1 MRKTGLF
8 LLMTA
13 TLILSGVF
21 LACSND
27 GDSEN
32 ESQKTEYT
40 VTLYTEFGANPTT
53 AKVESGKSLGQ
64 NMTPTKDGYDFKGWF
79 SADGTD
85 YTGKAITGNVTLFA
99 YFIKTTTEGAGTA
112 TVTTTTNEVGADSY
126 QSEKTVAVTTN
137 ENGTKVTVTTE
148 SSSKT
153 NADGSKTET
162 ESKTTEN
169 FDGTNTTVTSEK
181 TVTTK
186 NADGKTTS
194 KVETTVAADG
204 TTTITTTDKDG
215 NTTTETTGG
224 SGEKLEVT
232 LNETGYPAFEIAIPQ
247 DDDICIE
254 TLSIS
259 VYRKKNGDTGY
270 SKILDVWQNRKDS
283 FEKNPTYEFTD
294 WDVAKDASYSYY
306 YQISGEDNNGEFT
319 KTSGKSDFVAISNGK
334 FGELTAS
341 VSGGNVTYNEK
352 TGVLTLDTLPTISS
366 EFSFMLKMKN
376 LDYGYLIRQA
386 GKNYQT
392 KGDTIDLFKS
402 NKGKTLIPYWYVY
415 YYKSDDYLREYWY
428 PVVSE
433 FYGTDYGLPESITVP
448 ETVSDGGDTGNT
460 TLSGTTYKST
470 MLTMNGSA
478 APSGVSETISFAAD
492 GTCTLTGYYNAV
504 GTYSLSGT
512 ALTINF
518 TSGDILGTMTGTL
531 SDSNAT
537 ITAQGTVTVSGSSV
551 VLYGVYAKQE
561 GNEENQSSEAVS
573 ANSDGTYTVTPY
585 NIAATLSAIAEN
597 GDKEATL
604 IVTGATNDLMEK
616 IPAALNA
623 TTTVLVNLDLSQ
635 STKVT
640 SLGEKRFKSCIT
652 LKTIKLS
659 DTVYLDEKCFQ
670 DCTSLTSIDIPEAEI
685 EIPSRCFSGCTSL
698 TTVTI
703 SKNVNSVHRSAFS
716 GCTALSEI
724 TIPEN
729 VTSFFDDAFYECT
742 NLTTVSF
749 TGTFADWCKI
759 YFASE
764 KANPVY
770 YAKSVKINGETLTSA
785 VIPETITE
793 IKGYTFYN
801 WQSLTSVTIHD
812 SVTKIGNYAFY
823 GCSELT
829 ALNIPTSVVSIGS
842 NAFSKCSS
850 LSGTIEIP
858 SGITNITYGLFS
870 SCVKITEIK
879 IPDSVT
885 KIENYAFSGC
895 SSLKT
900 ITIPDGV
907 QSIGDYA
914 FQYCAS
920 LEGIEIPDGIT
931 EISWNMFSNCTKLT
945 SVNIP
950 NSVTTIMPYA
960 FSGIGITTLTIPD
973 SVTTIGAYAFMSC
986 TALKIITLS
995 NSLTAISGY
1004 LFHDCTALES
1014 IEIPNSVTK
1023 IYDRAFSRCYKMTNV
1038 VLSENLTSIGSLA
1051 FYDCSSLTSI
1061 TIPAG
1066 VTSIGSNAF
1075 SGHNSSISMK
1085 LTSATFA
1092 DPESTW
1098 YSTSSSSYT
1107 NGTEIGSMSATDTA
1121 ENATKLKSTYAAS
1134 YLYNSNYTAE

>member
-204 TTTITTTDKDG
+204 TTTITTTDEDG

-386 GKNYQT
+386 GKYYQT

-448 ETVSDGGDTGNT
+448 ESVGDNSSDETSDNSTAFIAIGNT
-460 TLSGTTYKST
+460 ITFTSETDVSEIVDKILKLTEDTTIVLKGSINAVTLKQIAAAMKTNDSPKISIDISETTGISEMKSDYFSEVTNLYSINLPETVTSISESAFDKCKGLISIQIPDSVTAIGKDAFWLCSSLESLRIPDSVESIGGTAVGYCTSLKK
-470 MLTMNGSA
+470 LTIGK
-478 APSGVSETISFAAD
+478 GVSEWNSFLNGCSALE
-492 GTCTLTGYYNAV
+492 TLE
-504 GTYSLSGT
+504 
-512 ALTINF
+512 I
-518 TSGDILGTMTGTL
+518 
-531 SDSNAT
+531 
-537 ITAQGTVTVSGSSV
+537 
-551 VLYGVYAKQE
+551 
-561 GNEENQSSEAVS
+561 
-573 ANSDGTYTVTPY
+573 NSDVPSNVFNALENLRTV
-585 NIAATLSAIAEN
+585 IIGDSA
-597 GDKEATL
+597 
-604 IVTGATNDLMEK
+604 
-616 IPAALNA
+616 
-623 TTTVLVNLDLSQ
+623 
-635 STKVT
+635 
-640 SLGEKRFKSCIT
+640 
-652 LKTIKLS
+652 
-659 DTVYLDEKCFQ
+659 
-670 DCTSLTSIDIPEAEI
+670 TSIA
-685 EIPSRCFSGCTSL
+685 S
-698 TTVTI
+698 
-703 SKNVNSVHRSAFS
+703 N
-716 GCTALSEI
+716 
-724 TIPEN
+724 
-729 VTSFFDDAFYECT
+729 AFYERRK
-742 NLTTVSF
+742 L
-749 TGTFADWCKI
+749 
-759 YFASE
+759 E
-764 KANPVY
+764 
-770 YAKSVKINGETLTSA
+770 SV
-785 VIPETITE
+785 VIG
-793 IKGYTFYN
+793 K
-801 WQSLTSVTIHD
+801 
-812 SVTKIGNYAFY
+812 
-823 GCSELT
+823 
-829 ALNIPTSVVSIGS
+829 SVVSIGGA
-842 NAFSKCSS
+842 AFAGC
-850 LSGTIEIP
+850 L
-858 SGITNITYGLFS
+858 LL
-870 SCVKITEIK
+870 
-879 IPDSVT
+879 DSVT
-885 KIENYAFSGC
+885 ISSATTSIEIGAFNYEANSYGVDFTAPEKRNVYFNGTLIEWFDLSANWLDSPLDWGTYCKGGDLYINGELLTELVLPLKSYDSFKNIPVYSLQYCTSLKKLVCAGVKMGSFYGC
-895 SSLKT
+895 KSLKT
-900 ITIPDGV
+900 VVFYGYEVPSYSFENTSVEDFAYYNTVSAISNYYSDEKILDNLQGIANYYSYEDSISAGASWSLRCGRIYAGAFPGTLKTVNLPLTVHWYGAPYDTSTLSWPDN
-907 QSIGDYA
+907 
-914 FQYCAS
+914 CN
-920 LEGIEIPDGIT
+920 T
-931 EISWNMFSNCTKLT
+931 EIFFSSDGEGNKEKLRQ
-945 SVNIP
+945 
-950 NSVTTIMPYA
+950 
-960 FSGIGITTLTIPD
+960 
-973 SVTTIGAYAFMSC
+973 
-986 TALKIITLS
+986 
-995 NSLTAISGY
+995 AI
-1004 LFHDCTALES
+1004 C
-1014 IEIPNSVTK
+1014 
-1023 IYDRAFSRCYKMTNV
+1023 
-1038 VLSENLTSIGSLA
+1038 
-1051 FYDCSSLTSI
+1051 
-1061 TIPAG
+1061 
-1066 VTSIGSNAF
+1066 
-1075 SGHNSSISMK
+1075 ISMK
-1085 LTSATFA
+1085 
-1092 DPESTW
+1092 E
-1098 YSTSSSSYT
+1098 
-1107 NGTEIGSMSATDTA
+1107 GQQI
-1121 ENATKLKSTYAAS
+1121 K
-1134 YLYNSNYTAE
+1134 